1 MRVIYDR
8 IFILGELSK
17 YIFKAYLIY
26 FPQKT
31 EHISQKCTPADTYL
45 IEIYL
50 KYYSMDF

>member
-1 MRVIYDR
+1 MIGFLFWVNYPY
-8 IFILGELSK
+8 K
-17 YIFKAYLIY
+17 YIFKAYLIS